1 MQQHIHRG
9 SQQGQGLQQGLL
21 SPSAA
26 GLQREKQRVSRAP
39 AAREWPGA
47 QGAGSKTSPDHP
59 RLRHWRTG
67 AWGQGQWELLLWGQ
81 LLRPARLG
89 GKLVLK
95 WDTYL
100 AQLAGSQSCPSKS
113 KKTRL
118 TLMVVVG
125 GHNDPEKTQLVGD
138 VLRAHTTHSGL
149 C

>member
-1 MQQHIHRG
+1 M
-9 SQQGQGLQQGLL
+9 
-21 SPSAA
+21 
-26 GLQREKQRVSRAP
+26 
-39 AAREWPGA
+39 
-47 QGAGSKTSPDHP
+47 
-59 RLRHWRTG
+59 
-67 AWGQGQWELLLWGQ
+67 LLWGQ

-89 GKLVLK
+89 GELVLK